1 MHCWAFIFH
10 TQFLFWNDVCQW
22 KLKCHS
28 DQSRYSHLV
37 VKWIGNQVISHEVG
51 IILLQE
57 MTNQEEYRTFVCK
70 KTLLNKST
78 TITYIERKN
87 ATTRRAIK
95 EGKLVVERFYQA
107 IWYIVHVHAG
117 VLPQPETRKWGCK
130 NLDLFRR
137 TVLPIVRHQIHGL

>member
-1 MHCWAFIFH
+1 
-10 TQFLFWNDVCQW
+10 
-22 KLKCHS
+22 
-28 DQSRYSHLV
+28 
-37 VKWIGNQVISHEVG
+37 
-51 IILLQE
+51 

-107 IWYIVHVHAG
+107 I
-117 VLPQPETRKWGCK
+117 
-130 NLDLFRR
+130 
-137 TVLPIVRHQIHGL
+137 